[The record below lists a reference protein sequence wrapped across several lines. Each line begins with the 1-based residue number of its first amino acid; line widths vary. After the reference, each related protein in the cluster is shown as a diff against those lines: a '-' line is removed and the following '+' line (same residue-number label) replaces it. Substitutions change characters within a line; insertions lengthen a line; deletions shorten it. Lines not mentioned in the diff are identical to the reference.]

1 MCLFWPRTD
10 YAKEHFKTKDDFP
23 LNSAFHG
30 MAINGA
36 ESKLCLAG
44 TIDNYIV
51 VASVP
56 AMTTDRIIPSGSK
69 PYWASA
75 SSDGKRCYVSN
86 SESNDLSVIDFDS
99 ATEVAR
105 VAVGKYPQR
114 SRLANVPMAIID
126 NLKK

>member
-1 MCLFWPRTD
+1 MRGVIMGDIMP
-10 YAKEHFKTKDDFP
+10 A
-23 LNSAFHG
+23 HG
-30 MAINGA
+30 LQGGGRFR
-36 ESKLCLAG
+36 E
-44 TIDNYIV
+44 V
-51 VASVP
+51 
-56 AMTTDRIIPSGSK
+56 